1 MKFARIGLVVVALVA
16 AVGAAFLANGMLS
29 APQPVIQKVETV
41 DTVGVLV
48 AAREI
53 NVGSLVTSGA
63 LEWQDW
69 PKKSVS
75 SRYIT
80 RQGGK
85 DVMASY
91 EGATARAVIV
101 AGEPILEGKLVK
113 TGEGGFMSAILP
125 SGMRAISVK
134 ISPESG
140 AGGFIL
146 PNDRVDVILTRR
158 ERARN
163 QSNDTFVSEAI
174 LTNVRVL
181 AIDQTLKGE
190 GGKNDKDSQVAIGKT
205 ATLALR
211 PREAEV
217 LARAEKAGD
226 LSLALRSMADS
237 DPAQNKDDNLED
249 FRGSGSV
256 TVVRYGI
263 SSTVSARK

>member
-1 MKFARIGLVVVALVA
+1 MKFARLGLVVVALGA

-29 APQPVIQKVETV
+29 APAPVAQKVEPV
-41 DTVGVLV
+41 ETVGVLV
-48 AAREI
+48 AARDI
-53 NVGSLVTSGA
+53 SVGQTVSSGSLV
-63 LEWQDW
+63 WQDW
-69 PKKSVS
+69 PKKAISG
-75 SRYIT
+75 RFIT
-80 RQGGK
+80 RQSGK

-91 EGATARAVIV
+91 NGATARAVIV
-101 AGEPILEGKLVK
+101 AGEPILDGKLIK

-125 SGMRAISVK
+125 AGMRAISVK

-158 ERARN
+158 ERQRTT
-163 QSNDTFVSEAI
+163 QSDTYVSEAI
-174 LTNVRVL
+174 LRNVRVL
-181 AIDQTLKGE
+181 AIDQTLRGE
-190 GGKNDKDSQVAIGKT
+190 TKSGDKESQVAIGKT

-211 PREAEV
+211 PHQAEI
-217 LARAEKAGD
+217 LAQAEKSGD

-237 DPAQNKDDNLED
+237 DPAMNADDNLDD
-249 FRGSGSV
+249 FRGTGSV